1 MSPAA
6 DNPALADLVS
16 WTPTCLRDE
25 AAALDTALEN
35 IAIARE
41 DLASTLESLPGVW
54 TGISADAVRNALVRE
69 RRYVDVLEKVFLGLR
84 RCYNDAYQ
92 DISISRDTFMTVLS
106 GFESEGFS
114 VDHGQPAAG
123 PITVSTVAAAR
134 SDSGADASRLAA
146 AERAAE
152 SIARAAGAVLDTD
165 SRHAE
170 AIATLVADS
179 DGVSARP
186 PAANPEPLATARDE
200 KHLTPHRYGSNGLLG
215 PTATQLAINGL
226 ALAPYTGTSIL
237 VGDLMLDMAENR
249 SPFGEALVDAFGAK
263 LSGRV
268 GKTLGSGLDLA
279 GADKAGYA
287 VGEIFGPAMVGGEID
302 AVLDATVGAAG
313 RSIDERWGTQ
323 LFGPHTN
330 EQLARRALRDQEKY
344 GG

>member
-6 DNPALADLVS
+6 NPTLGDLVS
-16 WTPTCLRDE
+16 WTPTCLRGE
-25 AAALDTALEN
+25 ATALEN
-35 IAIARE
+35 SLENIDKARQ
-41 DLASTLESLPGVW
+41 DLASTLETLPDVW
-54 TGISADAVRNALVRE
+54 TGISANAVRNAMVRE
-69 RRYVDVLEKVFLGLR
+69 RRYVDVLEKVFLQLR

-92 DISISRDTFMTVLS
+92 DVSTSHDTFMTVLS
-106 GFESEGFS
+106 GIESDGFS

-134 SDSGADASRLAA
+134 SDSGADGSRLAA

-152 SIARAAGAVLDTD
+152 SIARAAGAVLDAD

-170 AIATLVADS
+170 AIATLVAES
-179 DGVSARP
+179 DADSARP
-186 PAANPEPLATARDE
+186 PVPNPEPLATAKNE
-200 KHLTPHRYGSNGLLG
+200 KHLTPHRYGSDGLLG

-226 ALAPYTGTSIL
+226 SLTPYAGTSIL

-249 SPFGEALVDAFGAK
+249 APLGEALVDAFGAK

-268 GKTLGSGLDLA
+268 GKALGSGLYLA
-279 GADKAGYA
+279 GAEKAGYA
-287 VGEIFGPAMVGGEID
+287 VGEIFGPEMVGGGID
-302 AVLDATVGAAG
+302 AVLDATVGTAG

-323 LFGPHTN
+323 FFGPHTN
-330 EQLARRALRDQEKY
+330 EQLTRRALRDQEKY